1 MSHATYGWKPRRR
14 KRRMAPGSS
23 VNDVLDIMDENLNN
37 YNTFDER
44 AADFETPTRTVG
56 HLDSH
61 PGQARG
67 EVYVVE
73 DDVALRRS
81 ILRMLRAA
89 QLAVRGYGRAIDFL
103 READGLPPGCL
114 VTDLRMPRLD
124 GLELIRRVR
133 VAGLPFRAI
142 LVTGHADVRIAV
154 EAMKAGA
161 SDFVEKP
168 FTSEMLLTAVARTL
182 QTPAA
187 GAREGAEDARWLA
200 LLTARESE
208 VLAALVDGATNKMI
222 ARKLQISPR
231 TVEVHRSNLMRKTA
245 AATMP
250 GLVRRALLAG
260 VGRGASGGPGQH
272 LEFE

>member
-1 MSHATYGWKPRRR
+1 M
-14 KRRMAPGSS
+14 
-23 VNDVLDIMDENLNN
+23 NDVLNIMDENLSN

-44 AADFETPTRTVG
+44 TADFETPTHTVG
-56 HLDSH
+56 RVDSQA
-61 PGQARG
+61 GQARG

-73 DDVALRRS
+73 DDAALRRS
-81 ILRMLRAA
+81 ILRMLRGAH
-89 QLAVRGYGRAIDFL
+89 LMVRGYGRAIDFL
-103 READGLPPGCL
+103 REAHGLPPGCL

-133 VAGLPFRAI
+133 VAGLPFGTI

-182 QTPAA
+182 QTAA
-187 GAREGAEDARWLA
+187 GTRKGAEDARWLA
-200 LLTARESE
+200 LLTARERE
-208 VLAALVDGATNKMI
+208 VLAALVDGASNKMI
-222 ARKLQISPR
+222 ARQLQISPR

-245 AATMP
+245 AATTP